1 MKENTKDIIQWHP
14 AFHAS
19 IQIEFKDEVEKLTF
33 DAEHLLAKKPMQVD
47 ELIIKVNENEVIN
60 KNIGKIFRRHNIIE
74 YKSPDDYL
82 TINDFYKV
90 YGYCCFYQS
99 DTEEVCKILP
109 EELTITFICNHFP
122 RKMIQ
127 HLREFRGL
135 EIICVEPGIY
145 HIIGDPFPI
154 KLLITKELNPT
165 ENRWLQSLRNDV
177 TEPEEIKTLLKEYED
192 NKSSKLYQAAIDVI
206 TRANWNAVKEVK
218 ESMCEA
224 LKELMAEE
232 FQEQE
237 ELVTK
242 RVTEEVTKQV
252 TEQVT
257 EEFIRTLFKS
267 ITDANKLAELLNL
280 PVEQINKV
288 LNR

>member
-33 DAEHLLAKKPMQVD
+33 DSEHLLSKKPMQMD
-47 ELIIKVNENEVIN
+47 ELIIKVSENEIIN
-60 KNIGKIFRRHNIIE
+60 KNIGKIFRRYNIIE

-99 DTEEVCKILP
+99 DTEEVCKIPP

-127 HLREFRGL
+127 HLRKFRGL
-135 EIICVEPGIY
+135 DTICVEPGIY
-145 HIIGDPFPI
+145 HITGDPFPI
-154 KLLITKELNPT
+154 QLLITKELNPT

-206 TRANWNAVKEVK
+206 TRANWSAVKEVK
-218 ESMCEA
+218 ASMCEA

-237 ELVTK
+237 E
-242 RVTEEVTKQV
+242 RVTKQV

-257 EEFIRTLFKS
+257 EKVTEQIIQNLYDS
-267 ITDANKLAELLNL
+267 IKDIDELASLLKM
-280 PVEQINKV
+280 PVEQVEKA
-288 LNR
+288 LKK

>member
-1 MKENTKDIIQWHP
+1 M
-14 AFHAS
+14 
-19 IQIEFKDEVEKLTF
+19 EKLTF
-33 DAEHLLAKKPMQVD
+33 DSEHLLSKKPLQMD
-47 ELIIKVNENEVIN
+47 ELIIKVTGNEDIY
-60 KNIGKIFRRHNIIE
+60 KNIGRIFKRYNIIE

-99 DTEEVCKILP
+99 DTEEVCKIPP

-127 HLREFRGL
+127 HLKEFRKL
-135 EIICVEPGIY
+135 DINCVEPGIY
-145 HIIGDPFPI
+145 YITGDPFPI
-154 KLLITKELNPT
+154 QLLVTKELNPN

-177 TEPEEIKTLLKEYED
+177 TKPEEIKTLLKEYED

-218 ESMCEA
+218 ASMCEA

-237 ELVTK
+237 E
-242 RVTEEVTKQV
+242 RVTKQV

-257 EEFIRTLFKS
+257 KGLLKQLVQKKLAKGKS
-267 ITDANKLAELLNL
+267 IEVIADELEEDVAAIQPIIDEIKSAE
-280 PVEQINKV
+280 
-288 LNR
+288 